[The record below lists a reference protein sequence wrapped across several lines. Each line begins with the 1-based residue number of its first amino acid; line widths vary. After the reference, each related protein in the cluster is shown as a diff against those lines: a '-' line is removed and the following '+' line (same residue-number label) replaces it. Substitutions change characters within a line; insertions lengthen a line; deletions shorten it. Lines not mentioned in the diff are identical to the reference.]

1 MLLFAKI
8 KLDSKRSLN
17 NSAIQ
22 AGLEIDRFL
31 LKDTFP
37 PEETLQRS
45 AENYA
50 NMKKEKVME
59 AIRIKEELCTAKIK
73 VSSKSNF
80 LLGKIWKLR

>member
-1 MLLFAKI
+1 M
-8 KLDSKRSLN
+8 
-17 NSAIQ
+17 
-22 AGLEIDRFL
+22 EIDRFL

-37 PEETLQRS
+37 PEETLERN

-59 AIRIKEELCTAKIK
+59 AIRVKEEFCTAKIK

-80 LLGKIWKLR
+80 L